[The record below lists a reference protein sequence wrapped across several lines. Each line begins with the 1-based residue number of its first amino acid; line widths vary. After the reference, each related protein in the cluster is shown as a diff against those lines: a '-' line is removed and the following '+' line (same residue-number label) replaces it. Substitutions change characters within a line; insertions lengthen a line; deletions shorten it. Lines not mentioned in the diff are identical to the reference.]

1 MGNIDIYKERIKKHL
16 EESVEVK
23 LQAVNLELSNIVE
36 AANLLAHTFNS
47 GKKLLL
53 CGNGG
58 SAAAC
63 QHLATEFVSQLSGDF
78 ERQGLPAIALTTDS
92 SFLTAHSNDY
102 SFKDIFKRQIEAL
115 GQQGDVLL
123 GITTGGKSENIIRA
137 FSSAKQENMKTIA
150 LIGPKIM
157 QQEEYDIV
165 ISVPSNNAK
174 YIQEAHLVITHIICD
189 IVECILFSKR

>member
-1 MGNIDIYKERIKKHL
+1 MDIYKERIKKHL

-23 LQAVNLELSNIVE
+23 RQAVDLELSGIT
-36 AANLLAHTFNS
+36 AAAELLADTFNS
-47 GKKLLL
+47 GNKLLL

-137 FSSAKQENMKTIA
+137 FGSAKQKNMKTIV
-150 LIGPKIM
+150 LTGPKM
-157 QQEEYDIV
+157 MHQEESDFV
-165 ISVPSNNAK
+165 ISVPSNNPQ

-189 IVECILFSKR
+189 IVECILFNKS